1 MTAANNMNINPSD
14 LENIICESSSCENET
29 FTPTFVIKK
38 ISALVSPTGKET
50 LAPIQ
55 IFKCDVCGHINE
67 LFLEGLT
74 N

>member
-14 LENIICESSSCENET
+14 LENIICDSCGNET
-29 FTPTFVIKK
+29 FKPTFVIKK

>member
-1 MTAANNMNINPSD
+1 MNNPQQQINID
-14 LENIICESSSCENET
+14 LTQVDNITCEKCNGELFSPA
-29 FTPTFVIKK
+29 FMIKR
-38 ISALVSPTGKET
+38 ISALMSPTGKET